1 MRAAVLVEP
10 GRFELREAVRP
21 DPAPGEALIRIA
33 RTGICG
39 TDMHIFHGA
48 YASESLPM
56 VPGHEFTGHVAA
68 LGQDVEGLEEGQ
80 PVVVDMN
87 IGCARCYWCRQNEIL
102 NCPKMQQ
109 IGITIDGAF
118 AEFLSVPARL
128 VIPAP
133 EHVAPEILAL
143 TEPLACVVRAARKSN
158 VTFGRSVA
166 VIGAGPI
173 GNLHVQL
180 MRAIGAV
187 PIIVSDIS
195 PERVQMALDAGAD
208 VGVSEPARLKAA
220 VKDATAGRGADIVIE
235 SVGSPAL
242 YAEAQ
247 ELVRKGGHLMAFGLT
262 EPGESLNLDIL
273 TTILEENSVRGSV
286 AGMGEDMHD
295 ALTLLVHGRI
305 MTAPFTGATFPLD
318 DIQAAFD
325 SFADRPQDLKT
336 QIVMHEDQEKAL

>member
-1 MRAAVLVEP
+1 MKASMRAAVLVEP
-10 GRFELREAVRP
+10 GRFELREIARP
-21 DPAPGEALIRIA
+21 DPRPGEALIRIV

-39 TDMHIFHGA
+39 TDMHMFHGA
-48 YASESLPM
+48 YAIGNLPM
-56 VPGHEFTGHVAA
+56 VPGHEFTGRVAA
-68 LGQDVEGLEEGQ
+68 LGPNVEDIEEGQ

-87 IGCARCYWCRQNEIL
+87 IGCTRCYWCRRNEIL
-102 NCPKMQQ
+102 NCPKMKQ

-143 TEPLACVVRAARKSN
+143 TEPLSCVVRAACKSK

-166 VIGAGPI
+166 VIGAGSI

-180 MRAIGAV
+180 MRTIGAV
-187 PIIVSDIS
+187 PIIVSDIC
-195 PERVQMALDAGAD
+195 PDRVQMALDAGAD
-208 VGVSEPARLKAA
+208 VGAGDPAELYVALMH
-220 VKDATAGRGADIVIE
+220 ATCGRGADIVIE
-235 SVGSPAL
+235 SVGNPAL

-247 ELVRKGGHLMAFGLT
+247 KLVRKCGHIMAFGLT
-262 EPGESLNLDIL
+262 EPGASLNLDIL

-305 MTAPFTGATFPLD
+305 MTAPFTGATYPLE

-325 SFADRPQDLKT
+325 SFVYRPQDLKT
-336 QIVMHEDQEKAL
+336 QIVM

>member
-1 MRAAVLVEP
+1 MRAAVLVAP
-10 GRFELREAVRP
+10 GRFELREVARP
-21 DPAPGEALIRIA
+21 KPRPGEALIRIA

-68 LGQDVEGLEEGQ
+68 LGPNVEGVEEGQ

-87 IGCARCYWCRQNEIL
+87 IGCTRCYWCRRNEIL

-118 AEFLSVPARL
+118 ADFLSVPARL
-128 VIPAP
+128 IIPAP

-143 TEPLACVVRAARKSN
+143 TEPLACVVRAARKSK
-158 VTFGRSVA
+158 VTFGQSVA

-180 MRAIGAV
+180 MRTIGAV

-208 VGVSEPARLKAA
+208 VGVSDPAELRE
-220 VKDATAGRGADIVIE
+220 VVMDATGGRGTDIVIE

-247 ELVRKGGHLMAFGLT
+247 GLVRRGGHLMVFGLT
-262 EPGESLNLDIL
+262 EPGEALKLDIL

-295 ALTLLVHGRI
+295 ALTLLTHGRI
-305 MTAPFTGATFPLD
+305 KTTAFTGTAYPLE

-325 SFADRPQDLKT
+325 NYADRPQDLKT
-336 QIVMHEDQEKAL
+336 QIVM